1 MINQNTRFNYLLVI
15 IITVSIFIIWDMYPL
30 WKDYK
35 WRYLLQQSYQTGTSL
50 DKHYQ
55 ILDNI
60 IHQTG
65 DFEGHIGCSGDKIH
79 FLSEII
85 KKYSP
90 KRIAEIGFN
99 AGHSSCLF
107 LYSNPNCSVTSFD
120 LCEHKYS
127 LETQD
132 YIKQQFPNRLKIICG
147 DSTQTVPNYKGD
159 YDDDYDDEYGDDYG
173 DDYNEEDDYNNN
185 YRFDLI
191 FVDGGHENNL
201 PYLDLKNSLKNL
213 AKKGSIIIMDDTH
226 YSFLVTQWLKL
237 KYTFTVDSA
246 WEHFL
251 GKNIKQI
258 GSIRG
263 MSLGIV
269 V

>member
-35 WRYLLQQSYQTGTSL
+35 WRYLLQQSYQTGTDL

-60 IHQTG
+60 IHNTG
-65 DFEGHIGCSGDKIH
+65 DFEGHIGCSRDKIQ
-79 FLSEII
+79 FLKGVI
-85 KKYSP
+85 KKYLP
-90 KRIAEIGFN
+90 KKIAEIGFN

-107 LYSNPNCSVTSFD
+107 LHTDSNCKVTSFD

-127 LETQD
+127 GKTQE
-132 YIKQQFPNRLKIICG
+132 YIKKQFPGRLDIICG
-147 DSTQTVPNYKGD
+147 DSTQTVPKYIHKSKD
-159 YDDDYDDEYGDDYG
+159 
-173 DDYNEEDDYNNN
+173 
-185 YRFDLI
+185 RFDLI

-201 PYLDLKNSLKNL
+201 PYLDLKNSLQFL
-213 AKKGSIIIMDDTH
+213 AKKGSLIIMDDTY

-237 KYTFTVDSA
+237 KYTFTVDNA
-246 WEHFL
+246 WKAFL
-251 GKNIKQI
+251 DKNIKQI
-258 GSIRG
+258 DSIRG
-263 MSLGIV
+263 MSLGLV
-269 V
+269 N

>member
-1 MINQNTRFNYLLVI
+1 MINQYIQFNYLLPITIAI
-15 IITVSIFIIWDMYPL
+15 IIFIIWDMYPL

-35 WRYLLQQSYQTGTSL
+35 WRYLLQKSFHTQTPI

-55 ILDNI
+55 ILDKI
-60 IHQTG
+60 IHQSG
-65 DFEGHIGCSGDKIH
+65 DFEGHIGCSRDKIE
-79 FLSEII
+79 FLSQII
-85 KKYSP
+85 HQYQP
-90 KRIAEIGFN
+90 NRIAEIGFN

-107 LYSNPNCSVTSFD
+107 LYSDPNCNVTSFD

-127 LETQD
+127 IKTQD
-132 YIKQQFPNRLKIICG
+132 YVKQQFPNRLKIICG
-147 DSTQTVPNYKGD
+147 DSTQTVPKYKD
-159 YDDDYDDEYGDDYG
+159 S
-173 DDYNEEDDYNNN
+173 N
-185 YRFDLI
+185 RFDLI

-201 PYLDLKNSLKNL
+201 PYLDLKNSLQFL
-213 AKKGSIIIMDDTH
+213 AKEGSLIIMDDTY

-237 KYTFTVDSA
+237 KYTFTVDNA
-246 WEHFL
+246 WKTFL

-258 GSIRG
+258 DSIRG